1 MSLKNIKHDGV
12 YYNPRLV
19 VKEVIVP
26 SLKNSNKLNIIA
38 GYFTVDSLLE
48 ISEGLETFFNSSG
61 KINLI
66 LGIPQKGLD
75 STNKGMVE
83 AMKIAE
89 ESKLSSEIVEDFEE
103 LLSSNVESL
112 KKEQSYDDKN
122 KQSNIEQ
129 PSFLVDLRQPEKLS
143 KDNNLLAEE
152 KIINDEHPEKNKTKK
167 ISFLLIKII
176 QF

>member
-26 SLKNSNKLNIIA
+26 SLKKSNKLNIIA

-48 ISEGLETFFNSSG
+48 ISEGLETFLNSSG
-61 KINLI
+61 KINLV

-103 LLSSNVESL
+103 LLSSNVGSL
-112 KKEQSYDDKN
+112 NSELQKDKIRILAYLIKE
-122 KQSNIEQ
+122 
-129 PSFLVDLRQPEKLS
+129 
-143 KDNNLLAEE
+143 NLLNIKFAVKERGMVHAKTYIFE
-152 KIINDEHPEKNKTKK
+152 DDEINRLVVSGSMNLQDRD
-167 ISFLLIKII
+167 
-176 QF
+176 